1 LLLITNHGK
10 KTKEVTLSKLHET
23 YAKVCKKRS
32 MTPASLP
39 EAVSMTSTLEKCG
52 IFRLWLGKVPKDTT
66 LRLKI
71 DDEKVE
77 AAMQDQAL
85 LIGILQDVD
94 CIAE

>member
-1 LLLITNHGK
+1 
-10 KTKEVTLSKLHET
+10 
-23 YAKVCKKRS
+23 
-32 MTPASLP
+32 
-39 EAVSMTSTLEKCG
+39 MTSTLEKCG

-94 CIAE
+94 CIAEWMKHYAWFFNFAYLIVYFVNIIKYYLEIANFN